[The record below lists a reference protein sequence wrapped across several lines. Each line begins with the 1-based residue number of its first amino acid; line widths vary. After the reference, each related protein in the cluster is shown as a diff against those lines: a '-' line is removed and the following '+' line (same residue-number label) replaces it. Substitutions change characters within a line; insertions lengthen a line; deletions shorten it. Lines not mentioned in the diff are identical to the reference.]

1 MEVMEELQTYRY
13 ERRRLET
20 FQAWPANAKVEAW
33 KMAKAGLRYTGQ
45 EEEVTCSWCGCVLGD
60 WQYGDQV
67 MARHRLASPDCAF
80 VTDQSDNVPVLTG
93 GEEEEGGGGG
103 EETLADEAPPP
114 PENDLSSYPPTHPR
128 HHLTSGLSTDQS
140 SQDRL
145 SPEGPTELDFRSEA
159 DRLAS
164 FAQWTVSFIRPSDL
178 AKAGFYS
185 LNNLDSCKCAFCHNC
200 VGDWVEG
207 DQPLE
212 EHRALFPLC
221 PFMQGRDV
229 GNVPITEQA
238 DPIPRPQ
245 SGSSDETGIRWQSSH
260 RNPNS
265 GPEQMHHP
273 LPSPSVPL
281 AGGKSPESIGIMKHS
296 GPLHPQHATLEA
308 RLRTFREWPPALRQ
322 QPAELADAGFYYIG
336 CSDQV
341 KCFYC
346 DGGLRNW
353 QPEDAPWVE
362 HARWFSKCVFVRLV
376 KGDEFI
382 TKCLAERPP
391 EKVAAGG
398 NVGRQVTEEEVR
410 RAMSQAIVR
419 QVLSMGIDASRV
431 KMAIKNQL
439 ESSGNAFESAE
450 HLINAA
456 FSVQREQ
463 QRRSRLENLN
473 PSGATLTNLGE
484 GEGRSRSE
492 RVELAN
498 LLGEEIRMEVEESI
512 GSTVSLTPRSPAT
525 STTTTSSS
533 SSTPAAA
540 PGSSATTSSSS
551 STSNSQQQEQEL
563 ASISAELRELAASS
577 SNNKNATTTTSLT
590 TSSTA
595 PSSPKDDLE
604 SENARLKEQRTCK
617 ICMDGEVGVV
627 FLPCGH
633 LCSCVLCAPSLRDC
647 PVCRTNIQGTVRTFL
662 S

>member
-1 MEVMEELQTYRY
+1 MEEVQTYRY

-20 FQAWPANAKVEAW
+20 FHQAWPANAKVEAW
-33 KMAKAGLRYTGQ
+33 KMAKAGFRYTGQ
-45 EEEVTCSWCGCVLGD
+45 EEEVTCAWCGCVLGD

-67 MARHRLASPDCAF
+67 MARHRLASPDCPF
-80 VTDQSDNVPVLTG
+80 VRDQSDNVPFVNGEEEGDVVDG
-93 GEEEEGGGGG
+93 GEEEE
-103 EETLADEAPPP
+103 TQADEAPAP
-114 PENDLSSYPPTHPR
+114 PESFSSPPHSR
-128 HHLTSGLSTDQS
+128 RLTSGLSTDQ

-164 FAQWTVSFIRPSDL
+164 FVNWTVSFISPADL

-207 DQPLE
+207 DQPME
-212 EHRALFPLC
+212 EHIALFPLC
-221 PFMQGRDV
+221 PFVQGRDV
-229 GNVPITEQA
+229 GNIPISSNSD
-238 DPIPRPQ
+238 DPILRPQ
-245 SGSSDETGIRWQSSH
+245 SGSDETGIRWQSSH

-265 GPEQMHHP
+265 GPEQ
-273 LPSPSVPL
+273 LPPAQSAPL
-281 AGGKSPESIGIMKHS
+281 AGGKNPESIGILKHS

-398 NVGRQVTEEEVR
+398 SGGRQVTEEEVR
-410 RAMSQAIVR
+410 RVMSQAIVR

-463 QRRSRLENLN
+463 ERRSRLENLS
-473 PSGATLTNLGE
+473 PSGATLTGLGE
-484 GEGRSRSE
+484 GEGRSRRD
-492 RVELAN
+492 RVELSN
-498 LLGEEIRMEVEESI
+498 LLGEERMEVEEEA
-512 GSTVSLTPRSPAT
+512 GSTVSLTPRSPTT
-525 STTTTSSS
+525 SSTTSPTTTTP
-533 SSTPAAA
+533 PAPAVQA
-540 PGSSATTSSSS
+540 LATPGSSIASS
-551 STSNSQQQEQEL
+551 NQQQEQEL
-563 ASISAELRELAASS
+563 ASISAELRELAASN
-577 SNNKNATTTTSLT
+577 NNKTANA
-590 TSSTA
+590 A
-595 PSSPKDDLE
+595 PGSPQSDLE

-617 ICMDGEVGVV
+617 ICMDNEVGVV

-633 LCSCVLCAPSLRDC
+633 LCSCVLCAPSLKDC

>member
-45 EEEVTCSWCGCVLGD
+45 EEEVTCAWCGCVLGD

-80 VTDQSDNVPVLTG
+80 VTDQSDNVPVLSG
-93 GEEEEGGGGG
+93 EEEGG
-103 EETLADEAPPP
+103 EETADEAPPP
-114 PENDLSSYPPTHPR
+114 LDNGLSSPPSHPR
-128 HHLTSGLSTDQS
+128 HLTSGLSTDQ

-164 FAQWTVSFIRPSDL
+164 FAQWTVSFIRPTDL

-207 DQPLE
+207 DQPME

-229 GNVPITEQA
+229 GNVPISQSSSA
-238 DPIPRPQ
+238 PVLRPQ
-245 SGSSDETGIRWQSSH
+245 SGSDETGIRWQSSH

-265 GPEQMHHP
+265 GPEQMP
-273 LPSPSVPL
+273 LPVVSSAPL

-382 TKCLAERPP
+382 AKCLAERPP
-391 EKVAAGG
+391 EKVVTGG
-398 NVGRQVTEEEVR
+398 NGGRQVTEEEVR

-463 QRRSRLENLN
+463 ERRSRLENLN
-473 PSGATLTNLGE
+473 PSGATLTGLGE

-498 LLGEEIRMEVEESI
+498 LLGEEIRMEVEEEV

-525 STTTTSSS
+525 STATSSL
-533 SSTPAAA
+533 TPATPTAAPPA
-540 PGSSATTSSSS
+540 PGSSSAISS
-551 STSNSQQQEQEL
+551 STSSSQQEQEL

-577 SNNKNATTTTSLT
+577 KEKNANTTSPT
-590 TSSTA
+590 TSA
-595 PSSPKDDLE
+595 PGSPKDDLE